1 MGFAAITPTMV
12 ATNCLGTQRFR
23 GTPIG
28 RNTHRT
34 RMRSETPEHHTHIF
48 PWNSL
53 RRDTL
58 PYHIEGKHTF
68 IFIKLGTIKIPH
80 ICFVHIISIQATP
93 YLPSTQFKLVAEL
106 LPTPSLA
113 PRRRDSTPG
122 QARGYR
128 VHIFIQKQKKVAK
141 SRRMSE
147 SNSFLLT
154 DCLYI
159 IEYCISIGT

>member
-12 ATNCLGTQRFR
+12 ATNCLGTQQFR

-106 LPTPSLA
+106 LPTHLLLHEEEIVPLA
-113 PRRRDSTPG
+113 
-122 QARGYR
+122 
-128 VHIFIQKQKKVAK
+128 KQGA
-141 SRRMSE
+141 
-147 SNSFLLT
+147 
-154 DCLYI
+154 I
-159 IEYCISIGT
+159 GCISSYRNKKKWQNQEGCQSQIHFYLLIVCI